1 SLLLLEPSLALLFRQ
16 RSTVAAIL
24 SLLEILPEL
33 SIALRHL
40 LLAELVTIL
49 FLFQDK
55 EQIRL
60 PVAFQTL
67 RNLLLTRFHPG
78 IPKLSQFM
86 RIVFA
91 CQNGLDD
98 GLSGCSADI
107 GQHIGQLQIHLG
119 QRLLHPQ
126 NMPTRTL
133 HQIVALPPVGPHLAN
148 LL

>member
-1 SLLLLEPSLALLFRQ
+1 MLLLQHEQ
-16 RSTVAAIL
+16 QIL
-24 SLLEILPEL
+24 
-33 SIALRHL
+33 
-40 LLAELVTIL
+40 
-49 FLFQDK
+49 
-55 EQIRL
+55 L

-91 CQNGLDD
+91 GQNGFDD

-107 GQHIGQLQIHLG
+107 GQHIGQLQIHLR

-133 HQIVALPPVGPHLAN
+133 HEIVALSPVGPHHAN